1 MGYRLNTLRP
11 RFDRLSIT
19 PPHELMGRERGEDRF
34 ITPCIMGHVGDE
46 SDLYYHTT

>member
-19 PPHELMGRERGEDRF
+19 PPQRTLGRERGEDRF
-34 ITPCIMGHVGDE
+34 TTPCIMGYVGDE
-46 SDLYYHTT
+46 SDLCDYTV